1 MGIFKKEEEEI
12 KQVFNSKFD
21 AEIDNFN
28 QLLEVYCSFLKATS
42 NKIKDNDYPNWT
54 ILMLLSQTLPL
65 MDNGL
70 ELLQKGYLRSS
81 EALIRVVAEAIILSM
96 YFKEFPDI
104 EVEYR
109 TTKAN
114 VFSHR
119 HPMKEILNKVETEG
133 KIFISDKKNAKKI
146 NWHEIVFINLYK
158 ESCRFLHNDP
168 NVIYAL
174 SLDSSNPDSG
184 NLIMGPQLYQDS
196 TLLMGIKRLLNAL
209 LTSLVVLGVSLDI
222 FPSEDQN
229 NIMKK
234 SQKIIE
240 QIKGGESNG

>member
-54 ILMLLSQTLPL
+54 ILMLLSHTLPL

-70 ELLQKGYLRSS
+70 ELLKKGYLRSS
-81 EALIRVVAEAIILSM
+81 ETLIRVVAEAIILSM

-109 TTKAN
+109 TTKPN

-119 HPMKEILNKVETEG
+119 HPMKERLNKVETEG

-174 SLDSSNPDSG
+174 SLDSSNPDSE
-184 NLIMGPQLYQDS
+184 NLIIGPQLYQDGI
-196 TLLMGIKRLLNAL
+196 LLMGIKRLLNAL
-209 LTSLVVLGVSLDI
+209 LTSLVVLGVSLNI
-222 FPSEDQN
+222 FPSEDET

-240 QIKGGESNG
+240 QIKGGEY